1 MTYFLEQIPLN
12 LEGEDELKSLS
23 LEKLESLY
31 REKVGIPSRNWD
43 KATLILAIN
52 DPEQERLRV
61 RELDRAEDSEDLKTL
76 YRR

>member
-1 MTYFLEQIPLN
+1 MEQIPLK
-12 LEGEDELKSLS
+12 LEGEGELKSLS
-23 LEKLESLY
+23 MEKLESFY
-31 REKVGIPSRNWD
+31 RDKVGIPSRNWN

-76 YRR
+76 YQRKF